1 MFELYFTMK
10 SVSLIIGGVLMV
22 VAVIWA
28 AADHFKKNK
37 QPYCDRTVRDQG
49 GIFMHEKNENC
60 CSISA
65 NSFLKYTLVA

>member
-37 QPYCDRTVRDQG
+37 
-49 GIFMHEKNENC
+49 
-60 CSISA
+60 
-65 NSFLKYTLVA
+65 